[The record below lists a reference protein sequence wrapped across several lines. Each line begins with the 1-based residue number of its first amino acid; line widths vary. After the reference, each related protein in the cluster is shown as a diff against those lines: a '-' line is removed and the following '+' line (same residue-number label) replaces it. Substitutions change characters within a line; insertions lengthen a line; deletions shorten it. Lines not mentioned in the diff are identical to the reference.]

1 MVGRSGLGR
10 TKTTPIFSPL
20 ASSRPASAKL
30 KPSTYS
36 FSVMTMGNCKR
47 RPRWARAIFAASDR
61 AWYCAVDG
69 VVVAVPSGVIRSVWL
84 PNPHVDNQL
93 CKGIICIRKIS
104 HLIFPSSGT
113 SCVFVKAAVLFVRRA
128 LRRNNGRC
136 CRPHAIATS
145 TLSAR
150 LQPEAN

>member
-1 MVGRSGLGR
+1 
-10 TKTTPIFSPL
+10 
-20 ASSRPASAKL
+20 
-30 KPSTYS
+30 
-36 FSVMTMGNCKR
+36 
-47 RPRWARAIFAASDR
+47 
-61 AWYCAVDG
+61 
-69 VVVAVPSGVIRSVWL
+69 VIRSVWL

-150 LQPEAN
+150 LQSEAN